1 MSSIEL
7 TKIEKRYGDVEVLRN
22 INLDIKEGE
31 FVVLVGPSGCGK
43 STLLRSIAGLDQVTS
58 GNIEIGGRVMT
69 DVAPKDRDISM
80 VFQSYALYPHL
91 NVARNMGFSLEVRKR
106 PKDEIELAVKNAA
119 KILNLTHLLDR
130 KPKDLSGG
138 QRQRV
143 AMGRAI
149 VRDSKVFLFDEPL
162 SNLDAQLRGKMR
174 VEIKNLHQKLKNT
187 IVYVTHDQV
196 EAMTLADK
204 IVVLNHGVIQQVGTP
219 LELYDTP
226 VNKFVASF
234 IGSPSM
240 NFFNGQIVRKENQVC
255 VLIDEKYLIPLGA
268 QHLDL
273 PIGMNV
279 ELGIRPENIKLCTQ
293 DDPAS
298 IAVKVQLVE
307 PTGIS
312 ELIHGQLG
320 DEEITVFSTDR
331 TGVVP
336 DDVMSVTFDLNNV
349 LIFDSSNH
357 KRI

>member
-7 TKIEKRYGDVEVLRN
+7 KKIEKRYGDVEVLRN
-22 INLDIKEGE
+22 INLNIQDGE

-196 EAMTLADK
+196 EAMTLADR
-204 IVVLNHGVIQQVGTP
+204 IVVLNHGLIQQVGTP
-219 LELYDTP
+219 LELYDAP

-234 IGSPSM
+234 IGSPPM
-240 NFFNGQIVRKENQVC
+240 NFFKGEIVSRENQNC
-255 VLIDEKYLIPLGA
+255 VLLNGEYLIPVATGCS
-268 QHLDL
+268 DL
-273 PIGMNV
+273 QVGRLV
-279 ELGIRPENIKLCTQ
+279 ELGVRPENIKLSSHN
-293 DDPAS
+293 DPQS
-298 IAVKVQLVE
+298 LSVEVGLVE

-312 ELIHGQLG
+312 ELIHGRLG
-320 DEEITVFSTDR
+320 EQEITIFSTDR
-331 TGVVP
+331 TGLKP
-336 DDVMSVTFDLNNV
+336 GDVMSIKFDLDK
-349 LIFDSSNH
+349 LLMFDSSSH

>member
-1 MSSIEL
+1 MASIDL
-7 TKIEKRYGDVEVLRN
+7 TQIQKRYGDVEVLRN
-22 INLDIKEGE
+22 INLNIQEGE

-43 STLLRSIAGLDQVTS
+43 STLLRSIAGLEQITS
-58 GNIEIGGRVMT
+58 GEIEIGGEVMT
-69 DVAPKDRDISM
+69 NVAPKDRDISM

-106 PKDEIELAVKNAA
+106 PKQEIENAVNKAA
-119 KILNLTHLLDR
+119 KILNLTHLLER
-130 KPKDLSGG
+130 KPKELSGG

-204 IVVLNHGVIQQVGTP
+204 IVVLNHGLIQQIGTP

-234 IGSPSM
+234 IGSPPM
-240 NFFNGQIVRKENQVC
+240 NFFAGEIVKKENQTC
-255 VLIDEKYLIPLGA
+255 VLVDEQYLIPLADQFSSLSFG
-268 QHLDL
+268 LE
-273 PIGMNV
+273 V
-279 ELGIRPENIKLCTQ
+279 EVGVRPENITINSQ
-293 DDPAS
+293 PSATS
-298 IAVKVQLVE
+298 IAITVDLIE

-312 ELIHGQLG
+312 ELIHGHFG
-320 DEEITVFSTDR
+320 DEEMTIFSMERSGAQPGEQLYVD
-331 TGVVP
+331 
-336 DDVMSVTFDLNNV
+336 FDLDKV
-349 LIFDSSNH
+349 LIFDKSSQ
-357 KRI
+357 KRL